1 MIKDGLYHM
10 QENCSERGF
19 KGKFKVENAKKGFSI
34 TMLQEPFFM
43 LGASESAFK
52 NHKDNKVSFIN
63 NKICKHS
70 LRIHDDG
77 TFTIYFYQS
86 GIPCYFELIEKIKEF
101 TKDNLEVESKNQ
113 LELF

>member
-19 KGKFKVENAKKGFSI
+19 KGKFKVENTKKGFVI
-34 TMLQEPFFM
+34 TMLVKPYFM
-43 LGASESAFK
+43 LGASETAF
-52 NHKDNKVSFIN
+52 NNKDNKVFFIN

-70 LRIHDDG
+70 IRFWEDG
-77 TFTIYFYQS
+77 TFTIYFFQS
-86 GIPCYFELIEKIKEF
+86 GVPCYFEPIEKIKIAEKQINKF
-101 TKDNLEVESKNQ
+101 NNQQ